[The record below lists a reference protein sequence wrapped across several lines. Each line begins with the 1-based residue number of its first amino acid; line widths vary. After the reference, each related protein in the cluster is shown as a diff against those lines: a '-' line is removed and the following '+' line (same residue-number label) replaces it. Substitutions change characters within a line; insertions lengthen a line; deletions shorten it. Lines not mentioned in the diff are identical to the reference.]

1 MAVERSHMCTQFPN
15 PSTYRESLAGPAGF
29 PDMFDGPY
37 ALALNAGM
45 LATVNPCGFALLPAY
60 LGAFLNTQ
68 GATHGRSSAVSRG
81 LQVSLALTLGFVFVF
96 GLFGAIITPLAISLD
111 EQLPWVTVVI
121 GLVLSVVGAFLVA
134 GKQLTVK
141 LPKLNVG
148 GADGGLLSMF
158 LFGVSYAVA
167 SLSCTLAP
175 FLAVTTS
182 TFRSSSWLA
191 GLGVFITYALG
202 MGVVIAVLTLTISLA
217 RAGLVQR
224 LRRAG
229 PVINRVAG
237 ALMVIAGLYVAWYGW
252 YEIRVLRGS
261 YDDPVIDRALRIQ
274 SWLANN
280 AVPDDAVQ
288 ATVVAVIGVSVLSGV
303 SLLRRRALSR
313 DAPAE
318 AP

>member
-1 MAVERSHMCTQFPN
+1 
-15 PSTYRESLAGPAGF
+15 
-29 PDMFDGPY
+29 MFDGPY

-60 LGAFLNTQ
+60 LGAFL
-68 GATHGRSSAVSRG
+68 GAESGGQSRAGAVRRG
-81 LQVSLALTLGFVFVF
+81 LLVSLMLTMGFVVVF
-96 GLFGAIITPLAISLD
+96 GVFGAVITPLAISLD
-111 EQLPWVTVVI
+111 EQLPWVTIVI
-121 GLVLSVVGAFLVA
+121 GLLLAIAGVFLLAGMQLLVA
-134 GKQLTVK
+134 

-148 GADGGLLSMF
+148 RADGGLVSMF

-191 GLGVFITYALG
+191 GFGVFITYALG
-202 MGVVIAVLTLTISLA
+202 MGVVIAVLTVTISMA

-261 YDDPVIDRALRIQ
+261 YDDPIIDRALRIQ
-274 SWLANN
+274 GWLANN
-280 AVPDDAVQ
+280 AVPRDAVR
-288 ATVVAVIGVSVLSGV
+288 ATIVAVTGLALLVVAGS
-303 SLLRRRALSR
+303 LRRRRVSR
-313 DAPAE
+313 GEPAAE
-318 AP
+318 Q

>member
-1 MAVERSHMCTQFPN
+1 
-15 PSTYRESLAGPAGF
+15 
-29 PDMFDGPY
+29 MFDGPY

-60 LGAFLNTQ
+60 LGAFL
-68 GATHGRSSAVSRG
+68 GAESGGQSRAGAVRRG
-81 LQVSLALTLGFVFVF
+81 LLVSLMLTMGFVVVF
-96 GLFGAIITPLAISLD
+96 GVFGAVITPLAISLD
-111 EQLPWVTVVI
+111 EQLPWVTIVI
-121 GLVLSVVGAFLVA
+121 GLLLAIAGVFLLA
-134 GKQLTVK
+134 GKQLLVA

-148 GADGGLLSMF
+148 RADGGLVSMF

-191 GLGVFITYALG
+191 GFGVFITYALG
-202 MGVVIAVLTLTISLA
+202 MGVVIAVLTVTISMA

-261 YDDPVIDRALRIQ
+261 YDDPIIDRALRIQ
-274 SWLANN
+274 GWLANN
-280 AVPDDAVQ
+280 AVPRDAVR
-288 ATVVAVIGVSVLSGV
+288 ATIVAVTGLALLVVAGS
-303 SLLRRRALSR
+303 LRRRRVSR
-313 DAPAE
+313 GEPAAE
-318 AP
+318 Q

>member
-1 MAVERSHMCTQFPN
+1 VFL
-15 PSTYRESLAGPAGF
+15 LAG
-29 PDMFDGPY
+29 
-37 ALALNAGM
+37 
-45 LATVNPCGFALLPAY
+45 
-60 LGAFLNTQ
+60 
-68 GATHGRSSAVSRG
+68 R
-81 LQVSLALTLGFVFVF
+81 
-96 GLFGAIITPLAISLD
+96 
-111 EQLPWVTVVI
+111 QLVV
-121 GLVLSVVGAFLVA
+121 
-134 GKQLTVK
+134 Q

-148 GADGGLLSMF
+148 RADGGLVSMF

-191 GLGVFITYALG
+191 GFGVFIAYALG
-202 MGVVIAVLTLTISLA
+202 MGVIIAVLTVAISLT

-261 YDDPVIDRALRIQ
+261 YEDPIIDRALRIQ

-288 ATVVAVIGVSVLSGV
+288 ATVVAVIAFTVLLGATS
-303 SLLRRRALSR
+303 LRRRLQPAGQGGSR
-313 DAPAE
+313 QAGEDHDG
-318 AP
+318 